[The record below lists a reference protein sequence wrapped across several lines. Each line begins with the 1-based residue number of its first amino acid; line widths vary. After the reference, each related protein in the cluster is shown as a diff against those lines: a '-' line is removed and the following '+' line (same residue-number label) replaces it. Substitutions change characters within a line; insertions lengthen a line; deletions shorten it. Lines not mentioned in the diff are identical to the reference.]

1 MFHTIEVAQLLR
13 KFVILKTNENKI
25 AFKVEFEFL
34 CLIEGFVIFWIKLHF
49 QFFNIQP
56 LGNKFH

>member
-1 MFHTIEVAQLLR
+1 MFHTIEVAQLLC
-13 KFVILKTNENKI
+13 VILKTNENKI
-25 AFKVEFEFL
+25 AFKVEFKFL